1 MSGMSWFSEYCG
13 LETKNWD
20 FKFDSLPKHVRKD
33 AGQFNTYSIYE
44 LKSKLSIYEQI
55 DDPLGI
61 KELCIL
67 IRKKYI
73 KEELFDTSS
82 IQKSNGSNIM
92 VQVASNFNCLEVS
105 SADTNP
111 FRPSFVQNLMY
122 DKTQGPSAAGGAVAG
137 TLQRIAQHRIKPIN
151 LLEDTTLEPT
161 NGKLYYRKNKTYDFD
176 KLSVKI
182 GLQSNVR
189 ANFLRMSNKYEYDKN
204 GPIIDQVY
212 TSTCI
217 TYGDSNN
224 LATQLLESAYE
235 GTYLSAIMQQSRKL
249 FLTLI
254 GGGCFNN
261 NKSDIFD
268 TIINT
273 HILYS
278 QYMLDDCQIILPIYM
293 PDNDLIKQI
302 VKHFKPYSFVRILY
316 VD

>member
-1 MSGMSWFSEYCG
+1 MSWFYEYCG
-13 LETKNWD
+13 SKTEDWD
-20 FKFDSLPKHVRKD
+20 FKFNSLPKHVQKD

-44 LKSKLSIYEQI
+44 LKFKLSCINKLNN
-55 DDPLGI
+55 PLDI
-61 KELCIL
+61 KELCII

-105 SADTNP
+105 SHDTNP
-111 FRPSFVQNLMY
+111 FKASFVQDLMY
-122 DKTQGPSAAGGAVAG
+122 DTTQGPSAAGGAIAG
-137 TLQRIAQHRIKPIN
+137 TLQRIAQHKIKSIN
-151 LLEDTTLEPT
+151 LLEETSLEPT

-176 KLSVKI
+176 RLSVKI
-182 GLQSNVR
+182 SLQTNVR
-189 ANFLRMSNKYEYDKN
+189 ANFLRKSNTYEYDQN

-224 LATQLLESAYE
+224 LATQLLKSAYE
-235 GTYLSAIMQQSRKL
+235 GTYLSAIIRQSKKL

-261 NKSDIFD
+261 NKTDIFD
-268 TIINT
+268 TIIIW

-278 QYMLDDCQIILPIYM
+278 QYLSDDCQIILPIYM
-293 PDNDLIKQI
+293 PDINLIKCI
-302 VKHFKPYSFVRILY
+302 VKHFKPYSFVRIVY
-316 VD
+316 MD